1 MLGVPF
7 GFVFQGCGIWFW
19 FLRGERV
26 WVFVWFLI
34 LFFSG
39 FFFFCCFLL
48 GCWCGFF
55 FKDLKAGQVELR
67 ILEGKQRAKL

>member
-1 MLGVPF
+1 MVLCFRLWDLVLVFEGGESLGFCLVF
-7 GFVFQGCGIWFW
+7 DFVFF
-19 FLRGERV
+19 
-26 WVFVWFLI
+26 WVF
-34 LFFSG
+34 LFF
-39 FFFFCCFLL
+39 CFLL